1 MTCRRVEKALPPFV
15 GRDLDPSRM
24 ASVAAHLAACERC
37 RSLQVE
43 LAGSRAWLEASPAP
57 PIPQAD
63 YATMRRAVWH
73 RIETGAGKHASG
85 RAGRLVLASAGI
97 LAVAFA
103 AILVFRARLEIPRA
117 PGRAASA
124 PHEEAAAVAAP
135 PARSL
140 EEPSSPSA
148 PVQFAR
154 HSPRKPVRPAGR
166 GAESSVVRIEFT
178 TANPDVRIIW
188 LVKKGEAAPAAA
200 PAGRNQEVS

>member
-1 MTCRRVEKALPPFV
+1 MTCRRVEKTLPLFV

-37 RSLQVE
+37 RALQVE

-63 YATMRRAVWH
+63 YATMRLAVWR
-73 RIETGAGKHASG
+73 RIETGAGKPASG

-103 AILVFRARLEIPRA
+103 SILVLRARLEIPPA

-124 PHEEAAAVAAP
+124 PREEAAVAAP
-135 PARSL
+135 PAKPL
-140 EEPSSPSA
+140 EEPSSPPA
-148 PVQFAR
+148 PVNFAR
-154 HSPRKPVRPAGR
+154 HSPRKPVRSAGR

-200 PAGRNQEVS
+200 PAGRTLEFS